1 MVREIQIR
9 SALTELKLINVFKK
23 REILN
28 NQTEVIKMKKITSI
42 LLSIIMIYSVCFPI
56 TAFAAALPTV
66 GISSLS
72 VKKNTVT
79 VKWKKKSKIM
89 GYQIQYS
96 TDSKFKKNKKSIKIK
111 KAKTTSKKISNL
123 KESKKYYFRIR
134 TYKSSNK
141 KTRYS
146 KWSKVKSIKTPKDT
160 KSNKDNIQKETH
172 CTNNNNHSIKCG
184 NMGKWFTSKS
194 DIDDY
199 WEEVVQK
206 YSKQYENGEIT
217 WETYCKKS
225 PYGYECWSCSY
236 CGKWTGNFKYR

>member
-1 MVREIQIR
+1 
-9 SALTELKLINVFKK
+9 
-23 REILN
+23 
-28 NQTEVIKMKKITSI
+28 MKKIFSLLLSFVMLISIVSLVDFSTFAASKLPATSI
-42 LLSIIMIYSVCFPI
+42 
-56 TAFAAALPTV
+56 T
-66 GISSLS
+66 SLS
-72 VKKNTVT
+72 AKDNGFT
-79 VKWKKKSKIM
+79 VKWKKKTKIT

-96 TDSKFKKNKKSIKIK
+96 TSSKFSMKNTKTVKIK
-111 KAKTTSKKISNL
+111 KAKTVSKKITKL
-123 KESKKYYFRIR
+123 KAAKKYYVRIR
-134 TYKSSNK
+134 TYKGK
-141 KTRYS
+141 KYS

-172 CTNNNNHSIKCG
+172 CTNNNNHSMSCG

-199 WEEVVQK
+199 WEEVVQT